1 MVNAILQFVHKD
13 LFLVLLRG
21 SLDIDNVLIID
32 LILLPLL
39 LHYNLSKLEEIRSI
53 RGDYLNYQIDSL
65 TIVNARHWLV
75 SLRPIISFLTVLM
88 ASLRKS

>member
-13 LFLVLLRG
+13 LFLVLLQG